1 MSLPSRSGPS
11 NVRTV
16 TRTLAVM
23 GCGNSIYT
31 PGQVSTALPGRR

>member
-16 TRTLAVM
+16 TGTL
-23 GCGNSIYT
+23 YT